1 MRWHSTPPAPPAAGD
16 PLKARWKMVAA
27 GCGLNL
33 ALGGL
38 YAWSVFARA
47 LMRPVAT
54 GGYGWSSTQA
64 SLPYVTAIVCLA
76 GTMVPAGLL
85 QDRFG
90 PRRGATLGAV
100 LVGLGLVISSWASPA
115 RVWPAVLGFGFLS
128 GTGIGLGYASATPA
142 ALKWFPER
150 RRGLVAGAVVGGF
163 GLAPVYFAPLSSWLL
178 AEYGIRT
185 TFCILA
191 VGLAIAAGLCAQ
203 VLRNPPGAAAAAPSP
218 QAPGG
223 RPHSWQSVLRD
234 PNFFT
239 LYFQYCGGSIA
250 GLMIIGHLAEI
261 VAIQSHDRIK
271 AGYWLVALLAVFNA
285 GGRLAAGALSDR
297 IGRDLAI
304 ALFALIQTGNLLCFR
319 LYADL
324 PLLATG
330 AAVAGFNYGACA
342 SLFPAATGD
351 AWGSRCFG
359 RNYGMLFS
367 AWGVAGIIGPLLAAR
382 IVDATGG
389 FVLAYQVAAG
399 VLLLTSALAL
409 LRRTGMPRS
418 RNLG

>member
-1 MRWHSTPPAPPAAGD
+1 
-16 PLKARWKMVAA
+16 MVAA

-47 LMRPVAT
+47 LMQPVAM

-90 PRRGATLGAV
+90 PRRGATLGAL
-100 LVGLGLVISSWASPA
+100 LVGLGLVISSWASPG
-115 RVWPAVLGFGFLS
+115 RVWPAVLGFGVLT
-128 GTGIGLGYASATPA
+128 GTGIGFGYASATPA
-142 ALKWFPER
+142 ALKWFPEW

-163 GLAPVYFAPLSSWLL
+163 GLAPVYFAPLSSHLL
-178 AEYGIRT
+178 EAYGIRT

-203 VLRNPPGAAAAAPSP
+203 VLRNPPGGSAAAQSKAPDVR
-218 QAPGG
+218 A
-223 RPHSWQSVLRD
+223 HSWQTVLRD
-234 PNFFT
+234 PNFLT
-239 LYFQYCGGSIA
+239 LYLQYCGGSIA
-250 GLMIIGHLAEI
+250 GLMIIGHLAQI
-261 VAIQSHDRIK
+261 VAIQSRDRVQT
-271 AGYWLVALLAVFNA
+271 GYWLVALLAVFNA
-285 GGRLAAGALSDR
+285 GGRLAAGALSDWF
-297 IGRDLAI
+297 GRDVAI
-304 ALFALIQTGNLLCFR
+304 ALFALIQTANLLCFR
-319 LYADL
+319 LYADF
-324 PLLATG
+324 PLLAAG

-342 SLFPAATGD
+342 ALFPAATGD
-351 AWGSRCFG
+351 AWGSRSFG

-367 AWGVAGIIGPLLAAR
+367 AWGLAGILGPLLAAR

-389 FVLAYQVAAG
+389 YTLAYNVAAG
-399 VLLLTSALAL
+399 VLLFTAALAL
-409 LRRTGMPRS
+409 LRRAGMPRS
-418 RNLG
+418 RNPG